1 MCPPIIGALFAPT
14 AAAGAAAGAA
24 GGAALAAGQAGAL
37 AATTATASTSV
48 FNALTLK
55 GLGQAFSLV
64 NSIAQQQEAR
74 RVAQENNRNA
84 FLARLNADRS
94 EKLRIRQVRRREQAK
109 LYQNAIAGR
118 QARATAR
125 TAAENIGGGVLDRLV
140 NDYLRQEGN
149 YNNSILSNLEAETAQ
164 SRTNFEAIALNQ
176 QARQVYVPKVDYATT
191 FASAAFAFG
200 QDYLDYEASQ
210 QQKRLE
216 EEIAN
221 QNRQILSQIG

>member
-14 AAAGAAAGAA
+14 AAAGAA

-74 RVAQENNRNA
+74 RVANEQNQNA
-84 FLARLNADRS
+84 FLARLNNDRA
-94 EKLRIRQVRRREQAK
+94 EALRIRQVRRREVAK
-109 LYQNAIAGR
+109 QYQNAIASR
-118 QARATAR
+118 QARATVR

-149 YNNSILSNLEAETAQ
+149 YNNSILNNLEAETAQ
-164 SRTNFEAIALNQ
+164 SRANFEAIASNQ

-200 QDYLDYEASQ
+200 QDYLDYQASQ
-210 QQKRLE
+210 ESKRLQ
-216 EEIAN
+216 EEIAKQN
-221 QNRQILSQIG
+221 QQILNQKFFG